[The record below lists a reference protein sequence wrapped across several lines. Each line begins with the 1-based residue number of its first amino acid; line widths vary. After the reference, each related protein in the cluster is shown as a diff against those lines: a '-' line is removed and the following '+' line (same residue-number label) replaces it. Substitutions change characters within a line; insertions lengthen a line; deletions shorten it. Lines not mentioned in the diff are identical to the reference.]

1 MPPLTG
7 KQECHNWTNRDS
19 CRYGSRCRFEHIGA
33 GNKATQQLAGVCAA
47 CSSKSHGISQCPV
60 HAKQL
65 QRKAARD
72 AGKERDVE
80 AKEAKAQ
87 LATITSD
94 LASMKAMFA
103 GHTTPSAIPA
113 SFAHQAQ
120 STPSTHI
127 TDPAIEIQRL
137 QGQLAA
143 ALSANQ
149 YYSFAGPAGP

>member
-1 MPPLTG
+1 
-7 KQECHNWTNRDS
+7 
-19 CRYGSRCRFEHIGA
+19 
-33 GNKATQQLAGVCAA
+33 
-47 CSSKSHGISQCPV
+47 V

-72 AGKERDVE
+72 AGARRDVE

-87 LATITSD
+87 LASLTSD
-94 LASMKAMFA
+94 LASMRALFA
-103 GHTTPSAIPA
+103 GHTTASAIPA

-120 STPSTHI
+120 STPSIQTAPSAVPASFAHQAQSAAPTHF
-127 TDPAIEIQRL
+127 TDPAAEIQRL

-149 YYSFAGPAGP
+149 YYSFAGTTGP